1 MGVRSRLGKPK
12 GCAYAP
18 AMNGQAARE
27 RQRAVL
33 YSRPDRRS
41 RAIRPTSQTRG
52 DMQSRF
58 QGIRALATGIATGA
72 LAALWGA
79 SAFAEDLIG
88 QPTDKAI
95 DMQPG
100 VTPLKHDA
108 IFFHNAILL
117 PIITIIMLFVL
128 ALLLWCIFR
137 YNKRANP
144 TPARWSHNTPLEIV
158 WTLVPVLILVVI
170 AVFSFKLLFEYHDM
184 PKPYMTVKATGYQ
197 WYWGYE
203 YPDQKIPE
211 FVSNI
216 LPEDKANALGVP
228 FRLAA
233 TEPLVVPVNKTV
245 QVLVTG
251 ADVIH
256 AWAVPA
262 FGVIMDAVPGR
273 VNSTWFKVDRIGT
286 YYGSCRELC
295 GQDHAFMPIEVKVVS
310 QADFDAWVA
319 SKKTAKPAPTPTA
332 NAATANAAGGSNTPG
347 AAAAPAAP
355 TSRNPAAP
363 APSNTPAPPAPATH

>member
-1 MGVRSRLGKPK
+1 MK
-12 GCAYAP
+12 
-18 AMNGQAARE
+18 
-27 RQRAVL
+27 
-33 YSRPDRRS
+33 
-41 RAIRPTSQTRG
+41 
-52 DMQSRF
+52 SRF
-58 QGIRALATGIATGA
+58 QGMRTLATGIATGVLTA
-72 LAALWGA
+72 FWSA
-79 SAFAEDLIG
+79 SAFAADLIG
-88 QPTDKAI
+88 QPTNGAI

-117 PIITIIMLFVL
+117 PIITAITLFV
-128 ALLLWCIFR
+128 AGLLLWCIFR
-137 YNKRANP
+137 FNKKANP
-144 TPARWSHNTPLEIV
+144 IPAKWSHNTPLEV
-158 WTLVPVLILVVI
+158 AWTLVPVLILVVI
-170 AVFSFKLLFEYHDM
+170 AVFSFRLLFEYHDM

-211 FVSNI
+211 FVSNV
-216 LPEDKANALGVP
+216 LPEDQAKAKGVP
-228 FRLAA
+228 YRLAA
-233 TEPLVVPVNKTV
+233 TQPLVVPVNKTV

-256 AWAVPA
+256 AFAVPA

-295 GQDHAFMPIEVKVVS
+295 GIDHAFMPIEVRVVS

-319 SKKTAKPAPTPTA
+319 SKKGPAPAAAPTA
-332 NAATANAAGGSNTPG
+332 NTVVASAAGSASQP
-347 AAAAPAAP
+347 
-355 TSRNPAAP
+355 NPAAP
-363 APSNTPAPPAPATH
+363 APSTKPAPLAPATH